1 MQLKFIITA
10 AISAMLLACGCQKP
24 AAITEQPATN
34 PENPP
39 PKPPAVRTDGCCV
52 IYVIDR
58 SGSMVDV
65 FDMVKYEM
73 RKSIALLNEDQYFH
87 VIFFS
92 EGQPIETKPRGLVP
106 ATDNNKLRCG
116 RWLDEIVPCG
126 QTDPIPALERAFDV
140 LSHADSPKG
149 KLIYLLTDGAFP
161 DNEKVLELIRSKN
174 SDRSIRICTF
184 LYSEDREEE
193 AVRVLMLIA
202 EENGGT
208 FCWVNPEE

>member
-149 KLIYLLTDGAFP
+149 KLIYLLTVHSPITRRCSSLSAPKTATGAYGYARSFTVKT
-161 DNEKVLELIRSKN
+161 EKKRL
-174 SDRSIRICTF
+174 C
-184 LYSEDREEE
+184 
-193 AVRVLMLIA
+193 
-202 EENGGT
+202 G
-208 FCWVNPEE
+208 C